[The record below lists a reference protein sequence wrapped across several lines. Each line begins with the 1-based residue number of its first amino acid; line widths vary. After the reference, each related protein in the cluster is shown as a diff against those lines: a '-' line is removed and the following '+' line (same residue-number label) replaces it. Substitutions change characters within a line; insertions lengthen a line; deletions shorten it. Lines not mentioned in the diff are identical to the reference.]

1 MIYKPDKGISLNLN
15 KDTFRSEYIALG
27 PMSKEEK
34 IVLADF
40 ILLAL
45 LWLTKSGLSIGNI
58 NVPGWSELFSHPEY
72 INDGTV
78 AIFVSILLFFIPAK
92 GRNNKI
98 MEWKNTVK
106 LPWNI
111 VLLFGGGFALAG
123 AFKESGLSL
132 WFGEQ
137 LVWVDSFHPFFII
150 LAISLMVT
158 FLTELTSNT
167 ATTEMLL
174 PVLAGLAIKLEVNPL
189 IFMLPATLSAS
200 LAFMLP
206 VATPPN
212 AIVLGTNRL
221 KIKDMAR
228 AGLLLNFIGAIV
240 VCLATY
246 FLGKLVFGIELINL

>member
-1 MIYKPDKGISLNLN
+1 
-15 KDTFRSEYIALG
+15 
-27 PMSKEEK
+27 MSKEEK

-78 AIFVSILLFFIPAK
+78 AIFVSILLFLIPAK

>member
-1 MIYKPDKGISLNLN
+1 
-15 KDTFRSEYIALG
+15 
-27 PMSKEEK
+27 
-34 IVLADF
+34 
-40 ILLAL
+40 
-45 LWLTKSGLSIGNI
+45 
-58 NVPGWSELFSHPEY
+58 
-72 INDGTV
+72 
-78 AIFVSILLFFIPAK
+78 
-92 GRNNKI
+92 
-98 MEWKNTVK
+98 
-106 LPWNI
+106 
-111 VLLFGGGFALAG
+111 
-123 AFKESGLSL
+123 
-132 WFGEQ
+132 
-137 LVWVDSFHPFFII
+137 
-150 LAISLMVT
+150 MVT